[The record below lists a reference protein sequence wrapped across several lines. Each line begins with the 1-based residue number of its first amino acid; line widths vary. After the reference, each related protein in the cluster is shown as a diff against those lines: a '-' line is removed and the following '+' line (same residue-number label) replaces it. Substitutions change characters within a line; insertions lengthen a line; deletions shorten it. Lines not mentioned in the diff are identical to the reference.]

1 LIQTTLTLS
10 LPPEKRAELLG
21 IICSIA
27 ERVRVKRGC
36 IACYVSQDVKDTEM
50 IRYEELWERQ
60 EDMER
65 HLRSDDYRTIL
76 FAMEMSS
83 HAPDVRFSNIEETT
97 GMETIERVRQEGM
110 CRGK

>member
-1 LIQTTLTLS
+1 M
-10 LPPEKRAELLG
+10 
-21 IICSIA
+21 A
-27 ERVRVKRGC
+27 ERVSVKRGC

-50 IRYEELWERQ
+50 IRYEELWERR

-83 HAPDVRFSNIEETT
+83 HAPDVRFNNIEETT
-97 GMETIERVRQEGM
+97 GMETIERVR
-110 CRGK
+110 RDV